1 MLVLLLACFRV
12 VRKCCLLLLLPC
24 QKVEPSCLTKSILFQ
39 WFQYSSRSSKMN
51 FLAFIWNGRLSH
63 KWFSIPMYIV
73 HQMNDMTFDIFWYTI
88 NLRLLLNGSKIFNN
102 PKWGYYLI
110 ESGFYLCSEVFTLQI
125 YVTIAGGLLVSKSGL
140 SNWEWVKNTSLR

>member
-51 FLAFIWNGRLSH
+51 FLAFIWNGCLSN
-63 KWFSIPMYIV
+63 KWFSIPIYIKWMIWHLKSFGV
-73 HQMNDMTFDIFWYTI
+73 IPKKYTVKKHLPLMKEYFSTIKLNCTSFVIKWFFKPQFTEVMSHTDIFCCW
-88 NLRLLLNGSKIFNN
+88 F
-102 PKWGYYLI
+102 
-110 ESGFYLCSEVFTLQI
+110 
-125 YVTIAGGLLVSKSGL
+125 
-140 SNWEWVKNTSLR
+140 

>member
-51 FLAFIWNGRLSH
+51 FLAFIWNGCLSN
-63 KWFSIPMYIV
+63 KWFSIPMYIKWMIWNLKSFGIIPKKI
-73 HQMNDMTFDIFWYTI
+73 HCEKAFTI
-88 NLRLLLNGSKIFNN
+88 NERVFFYDKIELHFFRYEMVFQASIYWSNEPYRYFLLLILNRDF
-102 PKWGYYLI
+102 
-110 ESGFYLCSEVFTLQI
+110 
-125 YVTIAGGLLVSKSGL
+125 
-140 SNWEWVKNTSLR
+140 

>member
-51 FLAFIWNGRLSH
+51 FLAFIWNGCLSN
-63 KWFSIPMYIV
+63 KWFSIPMYL
-73 HQMNDMTFDIFWYTI
+73 HQMNDMTFEIFWCNSKKIHCEKAFTI
-88 NLRLLLNGSKIFNN
+88 NERVFFYDKIELHFFRYQMVFQASIYWSNEPYRYFLLLILNRDF
-102 PKWGYYLI
+102 
-110 ESGFYLCSEVFTLQI
+110 
-125 YVTIAGGLLVSKSGL
+125 
-140 SNWEWVKNTSLR
+140 